1 MLNVVC
7 LKHGTK
13 YGPEY
18 VNKLY
23 NMVQRHLH
31 VPHRFVCFTDN
42 IEGIDTR
49 IETRILPIST
59 ISGWWWKPYV
69 FKVDHF
75 PIGDTNLFL
84 DLDTVIVKN
93 FTQLIEYLP
102 GKFLGLRDV
111 GRVFRPD
118 YQKLGSAVMRWPSG
132 CFSDIWTDM
141 EKNPGIMRKFHG
153 DQDWIWHLHK
163 SNITFFPDPWIQS
176 YKWEIRSRDEIQG
189 MGQRARFI
197 SVRNPPIPTDCCI
210 LAFHGHPRVDQ
221 VQDQVI
227 LDNWQ

>member
-1 MLNVVC
+1 MLNVIC

-31 VPHRFVCFTDN
+31 VPYKFICFTDN
-42 IEGIDTR
+42 TDGIDSN
-49 IETRILPIST
+49 IETRILPVST

-69 FKVDHF
+69 FKSDHF
-75 PIGDTNLFL
+75 PPGDTNLFL

-118 YQKLGSAVMRWPSG
+118 YQKLGSAVMRWQSG
-132 CFSDIWTDM
+132 YFSDIWTEM

-163 SNITFFPDPWIQS
+163 NNITFFPDSWIRS

-197 SVRNPPIPTDCCI
+197 SVRNPQIPTDCCI

-221 VQDQVI
+221 VQDPVI
-227 LDNWQ
+227 LDNWR

>member
-1 MLNVVC
+1 MLNVIC

-31 VPHRFVCFTDN
+31 VPYRFVCFTDDVTDVN
-42 IEGIDTR
+42 PN
-49 IETRILPIST
+49 IETRLLPPST

-69 FKVDHF
+69 FKQDHF
-75 PIGDTNLFL
+75 PYGDTNLFL

-118 YQKLGSAVMRWPSG
+118 YQKLGSAVMRWQAG
-132 CFSDIWTDM
+132 QLSDIWTDM

-163 SNITFFPDPWIQS
+163 NNITFFPDAWIRS

-189 MGQRARFI
+189 LGQRARFM
-197 SVRNPPIPTDCCI
+197 SVRNPVVPTDCCI

-221 VQDQVI
+221 VQDPVI